1 MKLEP
6 IAVSAHAGDAFVP
19 SMNPGFHQ
27 WNDIQPFVKPTSQI
41 LDEIETFFT
50 GEALKAETDR
60 ALATILYT
68 DMVASTERAATL
80 GDRRWRMV
88 VETHFVVS
96 QTIIGQHRGRLVRTT
111 GDGVL
116 ATFDG
121 PGRAIRCALA
131 LNGAIRT
138 LGIEIRAGLHTGEVE
153 VMGDDI
159 GGIAV
164 HLAARV
170 MAAARPGEVLV
181 SNAVPPLVAG
191 SGIEFEDRGEHELK
205 GMPGSWR
212 LFAVEV

>member
-1 MKLEP
+1 VKLEP
-6 IAVSAHAGDAFVP
+6 IAVSAHAGDSVVS

-27 WNDIQPFVKPTSQI
+27 WNDIHPFVKPTSQI
-41 LDEIETFFT
+41 LDEIEAFIT
-50 GEALKAETDR
+50 GEALKADTDR
-60 ALATILYT
+60 ALVTILYT

-80 GDRRWRMV
+80 GDRRWRNV
-88 VETHFVVS
+88 VETHLAVS
-96 QTIIGQHRGRLVRTT
+96 QTIIDQHRGRLVRTT

-131 LNGAIRT
+131 LKRAIRT

-153 VMGDDI
+153 VMGDDV

-170 MAAARPGEVLV
+170 MAAAGPGEVLV
-181 SNAVPPLVAG
+181 SSAVPPLVAG
-191 SGIEFEDRGEHELK
+191 SGIEFDDRGERELK
-205 GMPGSWR
+205 GVPGSWK
-212 LFAVEV
+212 LFAVD

>member
-1 MKLEP
+1 MKLKP
-6 IAVSAHAGDAFVP
+6 IAVSAHAGDSVVP
-19 SMNPGFHQ
+19 SMNPMFHQ
-27 WNDIQPFVKPTSQI
+27 WNDIYPFVKSTSQI
-41 LDEIETFFT
+41 LDEIETFIT
-50 GEALKAETDR
+50 REALKADADR

-80 GDRRWRMV
+80 GDRRWRNVM
-88 VETHFVVS
+88 ETHLAVS
-96 QTIIGQHRGRLVRTT
+96 QTIIDQHRGRLVRTT

-131 LNGAIRT
+131 LKGVIRT

-153 VMGDDI
+153 VMGDDV

-170 MAAARPGEVLV
+170 MSAAGPGEVLV
-181 SNAVPPLVAG
+181 SSAVPPLVAG
-191 SGIEFEDRGEHELK
+191 SGIEFDDRGERELK
-205 GMPGSWR
+205 GVPGSWK
-212 LFAVEV
+212 LFAVD

>member
-1 MKLEP
+1 MKLKP
-6 IAVSAHAGDAFVP
+6 IAVSAHAGDSVVP
-19 SMNPGFHQ
+19 SMNAMFHQ
-27 WNDIQPFVKPTSQI
+27 WNDIYPFVKSTSQI
-41 LDEIETFFT
+41 LDEIETFIT
-50 GEALKAETDR
+50 REALKADADR

-80 GDRRWRMV
+80 GDRRWRNVM
-88 VETHFVVS
+88 ETHLAVS
-96 QTIIGQHRGRLVRTT
+96 QTIIDQHRGRLVRTT

-131 LNGAIRT
+131 LKGVIRT

-153 VMGDDI
+153 VMGDDV

-170 MAAARPGEVLV
+170 MSAAGPGEVLV
-181 SNAVPPLVAG
+181 SSAVPPLVAG
-191 SGIEFEDRGEHELK
+191 SGIEFDDRGERELK
-205 GMPGSWR
+205 GVPGSWK
-212 LFAVEV
+212 LFAVD

>member
-1 MKLEP
+1 MKLKP
-6 IAVSAHAGDAFVP
+6 IAVHAHTGDSVVP
-19 SMNPGFHQ
+19 SMNPPFHQ
-27 WNDIQPFVKPTSQI
+27 WNDIHPFVKPTSQI
-41 LDEIETFFT
+41 LDEIETFIT
-50 GEALKAETDR
+50 GVALKADTGR

-80 GDRRWRMV
+80 GDRRWRNV
-88 VETHFVVS
+88 VETHLAVS
-96 QTIIGQHRGRLVRTT
+96 QTIIDRYQGRLVRTT

-153 VMGDDI
+153 VMGDDV

-170 MAAARPGEVLV
+170 MAAAGPGEVLV
-181 SNAVPPLVAG
+181 SSAVPPLVTG
-191 SGIEFEDRGEHELK
+191 SGIEFDDRGERELK
-205 GMPGSWR
+205 GVPGSWK
-212 LFAVEV
+212 LFAVD